1 MSKEDDKF
9 TTVEMQSS
17 SNMFIGFDL
26 RDKYLADKRV
36 RQAIAYTINNQD
48 IVDSCSGII
57 EL

>member
-1 MSKEDDKF
+1 
-9 TTVEMQSS
+9 MQSS